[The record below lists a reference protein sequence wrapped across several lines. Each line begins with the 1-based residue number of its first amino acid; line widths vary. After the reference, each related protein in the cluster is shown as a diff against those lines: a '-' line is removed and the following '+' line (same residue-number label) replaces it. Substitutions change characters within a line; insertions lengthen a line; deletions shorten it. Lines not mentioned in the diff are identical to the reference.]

1 MDKVKYGIEN
11 VRFAK
16 LTYNEDTEKY
26 THGEIHKWPGC
37 TSMTLPA
44 AGENTTIYADN
55 IAYYII
61 DVNQG
66 YDGTLEAYSLPE
78 KFETDVLGVVKNKDG
93 VMIEDASRSGSEFV
107 VFGQFLGSESPKR
120 FILYRCKAT
129 RPDFGGKTKTET
141 ATPETIST
149 KIKVMPRENDHVV
162 KATCRQIDNKE
173 VFDNWFNE
181 VYEPDLTEASASE
194 SQNGSD
200 TSDTAE
206 TGT

>member
-1 MDKVKYGIEN
+1 MDKVKYGIEK
-11 VRFAK
+11 VCFAK
-16 LTYNEDTEKY
+16 LTYDEEKEKY
-26 THGEIHKWPGC
+26 TYGTIHKWPGC

-66 YDGTLEAYSLPE
+66 YDGSLESYSMPE
-78 KFETDVLGVVKNKDG
+78 AFETDVLAFVKNKDG

-162 KATCRQIDNKE
+162 KATCRLIDNAE
-173 VFDNWFNE
+173 LFNKWLDE
-181 VYEPDLTEASASE
+181 VYEPDLTVASE
-194 SQNGSD
+194 TPSETPND
-200 TSDTAE
+200 ATE